1 MKGTFT
7 FLSDCFDCVHMVQVY
22 CTRVLHGNAL
32 TIPSRSRVFF
42 PVPTSVVSVPASTT
56 PNSVPFPA
64 SYCTFLHH
72 TKSTVVILVTLDF
85 TATVCSLQ

>member
-56 PNSVPFPA
+56 PDSVPFPA
-64 SYCTFLHH
+64 SYLYIFASHKIDSCNF
-72 TKSTVVILVTLDF
+72 SN
-85 TATVCSLQ
+85 S